1 MSNVETMPSAYI
13 TVSKGRKKIKDNT
26 VYLNNGQ
33 EFELELFNPT
43 TDNLLVKIWINNK
56 AMSSSGVV
64 LRPGDRVFLE
74 RYIDIPKKFLFDTYE
89 VNGSNASVQKAIEKN
104 GLVKVQFYK
113 EDTTV
118 YTNDW
123 PILTV
128 SDNSWN
134 QPVFGTNINDTTFG
148 HNTTTTSVTYS
159 DNTVTLDLTGSIGS
173 QSVSS
178 NNNKYTRSNEPK
190 RRLKSKK
197 KTETGR
203 VEQGSHSE
211 QTFTKVSKKF
221 HSLPMKTVEYQ
232 IKPTSTQPKNVVQVL
247 SKYCTGCGK
256 KAKPA
261 NKFCSN
267 CGTKL

>member
-1 MSNVETMPSAYI
+1 MSNTEMPSAFI
-13 TVSKGRKKIKDNT
+13 TVNKGRKKIKDKT

-33 EFELELFNPT
+33 EFEIELFNPT
-43 TDNLLVKIWINNK
+43 SDNLLVKIWINNK
-56 AMSSSGVV
+56 QMSSSGVV

-89 VNGSNASVQKAIEKN
+89 VNGGNASVQKAIEKN
-104 GLVKVQFYK
+104 GLVKVQFFK
-113 EDTTV
+113 EDTNV
-118 YTNDW
+118 YTNDY

-128 SDNSWN
+128 TDNPFPHMTYGN
-134 QPVFGTNINDTTFG
+134 PTFRTFTTNDTTFG
-148 HNTTTTSVTYS
+148 HNTTNTASYFSGELGLTSVVS
-159 DNTVTLDLTGSIGS
+159 SSIGG
-173 QSVSS
+173 QS
-178 NNNKYTRSNEPK
+178 
-190 RRLKSKK
+190 LKSVTPEKSLKKRSK

-211 QTFTKVSKKF
+211 QTFTKVNKKF
-221 HSLPMKTVEYQ
+221 HTFPTRTVEYQ
-232 IKPTSTQPKNVVQVL
+232 IKPTSTQPMNVVQVL

>member
-1 MSNVETMPSAYI
+1 MSNNETMPSAYI
-13 TVSKGRKKIKDNT
+13 TVSKGRKKVKDNT

-89 VNGSNASVQKAIEKN
+89 VNGGNASVQKAIEKN
-104 GLVKVQFYK
+104 GLVKVQFFK
-113 EDTTV
+113 EDTVV

-134 QPVFGTNINDTTFG
+134 QPVFGTNNDMTF
-148 HNTTTTSVTYS
+148 NSKSVTSSFTS
-159 DNTVTLDLTGSIGS
+159 DSNATLGLTGDIGG

-178 NNNKYTRSNEPK
+178 NNNKYTRSSTPK
-190 RRLKSKK
+190 RRLKK

-211 QTFTKVSKKF
+211 QTFTKVNKKF
-221 HSLPMKTVEYQ
+221 HSFPMTTVEYQ

-256 KAKPA
+256 KAKSA

>member
-13 TVSKGRKKIKDNT
+13 TVSKGRKKIKQDKY

-33 EFELELFNPT
+33 EFEIELFNPT

-56 AMSSSGVV
+56 QMSSTGVV

-89 VNGSNASVQKAIEKN
+89 VNGGNASVQKAIEKN
-104 GLVKVQFYK
+104 GLIKVQFFK
-113 EDTTV
+113 EDTHIES
-118 YTNDW
+118 YN
-123 PILTV
+123 PILV
-128 SDNSWN
+128 SGGSDLTWN
-134 QPVFGTNINDTTFG
+134 NPTFHTYTSQINDT
-148 HNTTTTSVTYS
+148 NTLSYS
-159 DNTVTLDLTGSIGS
+159 DNTTFGVTSSINTTSVGSSRSIMPEKKT
-173 QSVSS
+173 
-178 NNNKYTRSNEPK
+178 KYLKKRS
-190 RRLKSKK
+190 K

-211 QTFTKVSKKF
+211 QTFTTVNKKF
-221 HSLPMKTVEYQ
+221 LSWPMRTIEYQ
-232 IKPTSTQPKNVVQVL
+232 IKPTSTQPQSIKQVL
-247 SKYCTGCGK
+247 TKYCTGCGK
-256 KAKPA
+256 KSKPA